1 MILYKNKKLV
11 IPTGI
16 NPHYLEDSSVLNNQD
31 KEITITSNGKTT
43 LVHDPGFSGL
53 GTVTINTY
61 VGEVSIQPFYSTTI
75 TENGDY
81 DIFPDEGYDA
91 IAELEITVNV
101 QPELEAKIVDSS
113 TNEQVVTTDKY
124 GLSSVTVNPYT
135 LDEKTVDSSTNPQVI
150 TSDEDGLKQVT
161 INPYV
166 LSPLEVDSSTASQEI
181 TGQFGTVTVNPY
193 TLDEKTVDSS
203 TNAQTITSDVNGL
216 SKVTINPYVLS
227 PLEVDSSTATQT
239 RTGQFGTVTVNP
251 YTLDS
256 SSAVITENGDYAFE
270 SSADGLS
277 RVDVTVNLDT
287 QSYYNEG
294 YSNGKSAGIAEGI
307 AEQKAKLDSSTFTL
321 NGTYTREDGWNSVT
335 VNVDTVNNQ
344 NKTVDSSIA
353 TQIVTPDS
361 GYTGLG
367 QVTVNPYTL
376 TAKTVN
382 PSTSTQN
389 VVPGTGY
396 NGLSKVTVNAVT
408 SSIDTNITAGNI
420 KKDVTILGVTGTY
433 EGSGTATTPG
443 IPYIELTNS
452 AANGMI
458 YLGLGAWPGEY
469 SDVCIICD
477 FSSVGSATFSAFNA
491 STPNNTTKC
500 IVGLAGY
507 DNDSGYGIALGAPIT
522 TSRANTIYMLAG
534 DSVSNTAIYDT
545 SPFSYSGSS
554 SNSVIRYRAFM
565 FINDIDDNQGQSQV
579 IKTVHNSYDVT
590 TLALTNW
597 KASGVVIGSGE
608 WAVFGWDDRDD
619 MYNYAPNGTRI
630 YELHIKIGSN
640 LYDFYPVKV
649 GNYGGLAKYKNG
661 VFIENLTPATPSY
674 VNYGVLI

>member
-16 NPHYLEDSSVLNNQD
+16 NPHYLEDASVINNQD

-43 LVHDPGFSGL
+43 LVHDPGFSGI

-101 QPELEAKIVDSS
+101 QPELEAKTVDSS

-150 TSDEDGLKQVT
+150 TSDEDGLRQVT
-161 INPYV
+161 IRPYA
-166 LSPLEVDSSTASQEI
+166 LSPLEVDSSTARQEI
-181 TGQFGTVTVNPY
+181 TGQYG
-193 TLDEKTVDSS
+193 
-203 TNAQTITSDVNGL
+203 A
-216 SKVTINPYVLS
+216 
-227 PLEVDSSTATQT
+227 
-239 RTGQFGTVTVNP
+239 VTVNP

-294 YSNGKSAGIAEGI
+294 YSNGKTAGIAEGI

-335 VNVDTVNNQ
+335 VNVNTVNNQ

-361 GYTGLG
+361 GYTGIG

-376 TAKTVN
+376 TTKTVN

-389 VVPGTGY
+389 VVPETGY

-433 EGSGTATTPG
+433 EGSGTAATPG

-458 YLGLGAWPGEY
+458 YLGLGTWPGEY

-477 FSSVGSATFSAFNA
+477 FSSVGSASFSAFNA

-545 SPFSYSGSS
+545 SPFSYSGLS

-597 KASGVVIGSGE
+597 KASGVVTGSGE
-608 WAVFGWDDRDD
+608 WAVFGWDDKDD

-630 YELHIKIGSN
+630 YELHITIGSN

>member
-16 NPHYLEDSSVLNNQD
+16 NPHYLEDASVINNQD

-101 QPELEAKIVDSS
+101 QPELEAKTVDSS
-113 TNEQVVTTDKY
+113 TNRQVVTTDKY

-193 TLDEKTVDSS
+193 TLD
-203 TNAQTITSDVNGL
+203 
-216 SKVTINPYVLS
+216 
-227 PLEVDSSTATQT
+227 
-239 RTGQFGTVTVNP
+239 
-251 YTLDS
+251 S

-277 RVDVTVNLDT
+277 RVDVTVNVDT

-294 YSNGKSAGIAEGI
+294 YSNGKTVGIAEGI

-321 NGTYTREDGWNSVT
+321 NGTYTREDGWNSVI

-376 TAKTVN
+376 TTKTVN

-389 VVPGTGY
+389 VVPETGY

-408 SSIDTNITAGNI
+408 SSIDTNIAAGNI

-433 EGSGTATTPG
+433 EGSGTAATPG

-458 YLGLGAWPGEY
+458 YLGLGTWPGEY

-477 FSSVGSATFSAFNA
+477 FSSVGSASFSAFNA

-579 IKTVHNSYDVT
+579 IKTAHNSYDVT

-597 KASGVVIGSGE
+597 KASGVVTGSGE

>member
-16 NPHYLEDSSVLNNQD
+16 NPHYLEDASVINNQD

-91 IAELEITVNV
+91 IAEFEITVNV
-101 QPELEAKIVDSS
+101 QPELEVKTVDSS
-113 TNEQVVTTDKY
+113 TNRQVVTTDKY

-161 INPYV
+161 IRPYV
-166 LSPLEVDSSTASQEI
+166 LSPLEVDSSTARQEI
-181 TGQFGTVTVNPY
+181 
-193 TLDEKTVDSS
+193 
-203 TNAQTITSDVNGL
+203 
-216 SKVTINPYVLS
+216 
-227 PLEVDSSTATQT
+227 
-239 RTGQFGTVTVNP
+239 TGQFGTVTVNP

-294 YSNGKSAGIAEGI
+294 YSNGKTAGIAEGI

-389 VVPGTGY
+389 VVPETGY

-408 SSIDTNITAGNI
+408 AAIDSNIQAGNI
-420 KKDVTILGVTGTY
+420 KSGVSILGVTGTLVGDNYESYIENGTYVRNQTGKSNVYFDTRVTYPAPSNTNFLVEIKFSPIYSQNNSPQWVMGCSDGDDSDLAIGYHDDLLIKWFNANTANTTGFSPTVHIVKYTYNSRNTINAYLDGNIIGAFGSEAY
-433 EGSGTATTPG
+433 EGVKP
-443 IPYIELTNS
+443 
-452 AANGMI
+452 I
-458 YLGLGAWPGEY
+458 YL
-469 SDVCIICD
+469 
-477 FSSVGSATFSAFNA
+477 F
-491 STPNNTTKC
+491 K
-500 IVGLAGY
+500 
-507 DNDSGYGIALGAPIT
+507 
-522 TSRANTIYMLAG
+522 ANY
-534 DSVSNTAIYDT
+534 TANPQPCY
-545 SPFSYSGSS
+545 P
-554 SNSVIRYRAFM
+554 
-565 FINDIDDNQGQSQV
+565 
-579 IKTVHNSYDVT
+579 
-590 TLALTNW
+590 
-597 KASGVVIGSGE
+597 
-608 WAVFGWDDRDD
+608 
-619 MYNYAPNGTRI
+619 GTRI
-630 YELHIKIGSN
+630 YYVKIYANDNILHEFIPAYNHNQYCFYDKATGGYIYAIG
-640 LYDFYPVKV
+640 
-649 GNYGGLAKYKNG
+649 G
-661 VFIENLTPATPSY
+661 TATGHIY
-674 VNYGVLI
+674 

>member
-16 NPHYLEDSSVLNNQD
+16 NPHYLEDTSVINNQD

-91 IAELEITVNV
+91 IGELEITVNV
-101 QPELEAKIVDSS
+101 HPELEAKIVDSS

-135 LDEKTVDSSTNPQVI
+135 LDEKTVDSSTVVQVV

-181 TGQFGTVTVNPY
+181 
-193 TLDEKTVDSS
+193 
-203 TNAQTITSDVNGL
+203 
-216 SKVTINPYVLS
+216 
-227 PLEVDSSTATQT
+227 
-239 RTGQFGTVTVNP
+239 TGQFGTVTVNP

-294 YSNGKSAGIAEGI
+294 YSNGKSAGIVEGI

-433 EGSGTATTPG
+433 EGSGTAATPG

-458 YLGLGAWPGEY
+458 YLGLGTWPGEY

-477 FSSVGSATFSAFNA
+477 FSSVGSASFSAFNE

-545 SPFSYSGSS
+545 SPFSYSGLS

-579 IKTVHNSYDVT
+579 IQTAHNSYDVT
-590 TLALTNW
+590 KLALTKW

-608 WAVFGWDDRDD
+608 WAVFGWDDKDD

-630 YELHIKIGSN
+630 YELHITIGSN